1 MSKVLIAID
10 IENCF
15 VQGGT
20 LGAPFAN
27 DIKNNTGSRM
37 TGKKFTELI
46 DRLIKTGGF
55 SDVYF
60 TKDVHSVNHASFQ
73 SEYTLDPTTM
83 KATSKDGKTYKYIE
97 PFGKGGGIV
106 VLGIYND
113 TDSRRTWKKKGELT
127 SQFLWPDHCIKPQ
140 AGNNT
145 SKTVNRKANRN
156 DFAPL
161 TQAEKNALLKPISNT
176 TSVPYGHNLAHALA
190 GYEDA
195 NRPSGVPEST
205 HIHIVE
211 KGFEK
216 RIDSYSAIADAEGN
230 YTPRITNSTED
241 GQVGETLLDSLSKKD
256 PKDVY
261 ICGIARDFCVYYTA
275 LDLLNFWQ
283 PLNPENY
290 TVHFLYDLTKE
301 IFPKSIGEFEE
312 GIKGDIQTLQSQQR
326 TVNFKLEKG
335 FTLDTLE
342 PVLTVLS
349 LKPGQVAKNITEN
362 AVDPTDFLGMREGMR
377 RGIGGRRS
385 KRHTKKHRSQKRR
398 KTSSKRR

>member
-15 VQGGT
+15 LQGGT
-20 LGAPFAN
+20 LGAPFSESN
-27 DIKNNTGSRM
+27 VNTNGSRM

-46 DRLIKTGGF
+46 HELIKTGGF

-60 TKDVHSVNHASFQ
+60 TKDVHSVNHASFK
-73 SEYTLDPTTM
+73 SEYTLDSTTM
-83 KATSKDGKTYKYIE
+83 KATIQTEEGPKTYDYIE
-97 PFGKGGGIV
+97 LPNSAGFI

-113 TDSRRTWKKKGELT
+113 KDSPRTWKKKGELT
-127 SQFLWPDHCIKPQ
+127 SQYLWPDHCIKPQ

-145 SKTVNRKANRN
+145 SKTVNRRANRN
-156 DFAPL
+156 DFTPL
-161 TQAEKNALLKPISNT
+161 TPAETNALLKPISNT
-176 TSVPYGHNLAHALA
+176 SSVPYGHNLAHALA

-195 NRPSGVPEST
+195 KRPSGVPEST

-241 GQVGETLLDSLSKKD
+241 GQVGEKLLDSLSKKD

-283 PLNPENY
+283 PLNPEKY

-301 IFPKSIGEFEE
+301 IFPKPIDGFIN
-312 GIKGDIQTLQSQQR
+312 GIKGDIETLQSQQR
-326 TVNFKLEKG
+326 IVNFELERG
-335 FTLDTLE
+335 FTLDTLKS
-342 PVLTVLS
+342 VFSVMS
-349 LKPGQVAKNITEN
+349 LKDGEVAENINTN
-362 AVDPTDFLGMREGMR
+362 VVDPSGFLGMRK
-377 RGIGGRRS
+377 GGRRKS